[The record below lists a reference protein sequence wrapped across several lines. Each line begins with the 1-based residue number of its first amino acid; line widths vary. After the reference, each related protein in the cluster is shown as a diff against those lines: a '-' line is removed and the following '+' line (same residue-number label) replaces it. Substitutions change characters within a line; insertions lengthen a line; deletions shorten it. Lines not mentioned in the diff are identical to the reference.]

1 MSEQGQ
7 YREVFADSF
16 GTGKALCC
24 DLSYCIGI
32 GVYDADE
39 VYLAHIQP
47 YYTQPGDVESFLE
60 NMTSEGKAV
69 LAGGGM
75 EPEDERLEQKRRRAA
90 SELEETGMGFAN
102 HLRDKPSFGG
112 VSVIQTSELRVDAD
126 GYQIIREEEE
136 VSESWENI

>member
-1 MSEQGQ
+1 
-7 YREVFADSF
+7 
-16 GTGKALCC
+16 
-24 DLSYCIGI
+24 
-32 GVYDADE
+32 
-39 VYLAHIQP
+39 
-47 YYTQPGDVESFLE
+47 
-60 NMTSEGKAV
+60 
-69 LAGGGM
+69 M